1 MLTLGR
7 YYDDIIDVIHIS
19 QTSNDALQAELGLNP
34 LLPAES
40 VPTVYFAVRHSS
52 VIPCANPHRKIF

>member
-19 QTSNDALQAELGLNP
+19 QTSNDALT
-34 LLPAES
+34 PAIKQNS
-40 VPTVYFAVRHSS
+40 D
-52 VIPCANPHRKIF
+52 